1 MRNRYFAVRSLIFL
15 ILSLLVTTVV
25 VAEPSIVYQLDNRA
39 KITGVNGLVGIE
51 EPFTK
56 RGDNCSQRIADLVV
70 DEVVYKG
77 DSDMIAG
84 FRATKPAP
92 NEWYGI
98 FHIDSDALYKAIS
111 NTTKSD
117 VQKLIKKGA
126 QLIVIYQV
134 CGNGGFVSVRDIF
147 KQSSINN
154 P

>member
-1 MRNRYFAVRSLIFL
+1 M
-15 ILSLLVTTVV
+15 LSLLATTIV

-56 RGDNCSQRIADLVV
+56 KGDNCSQRIADLMVN
-70 DEVVYKG
+70 EVVYKS
-77 DSDMIAG
+77 DSDMITG
-84 FRATKPAP
+84 FRATKPPP

-98 FHIDSDALYKAIS
+98 FRIDSDALYKAIP

-147 KQSSINN
+147 KKSSINN